1 MVSGALAAGIRR
13 DRHSSPQDAGPH
25 PAGEQPLEGM
35 HIVIGDAQAVAAEVD
50 ALGHIGVADQAHLD
64 FVDEGVAATGTLA
77 PTFTARIR
85 SLRTH
90 LPAKT

>member
-1 MVSGALAAGIRR
+1 
-13 DRHSSPQDAGPH
+13 
-25 PAGEQPLEGM
+25 M

-90 LPAKT
+90 LPAKTCLTLSSRAARAGVLILAGLGGDG